1 MKPLVEELRT
11 DLTAYQAFLLFRRQH
26 SVAFLESRP
35 GYGDLGRFSILG
47 INPWRTLRA
56 WPDRCLL
63 DGKLVDEDPFD
74 LLARLLAENKVE
86 PVPSL
91 PIIGGCV
98 GFIAYDAGFKLIGLS
113 LPPRAAAAADSAK
126 PLISFDFYDNFL
138 VYDHFTDRKYA
149 IGCGQLDDA
158 ASSNKRLRSMLRM
171 PSLPVLGH
179 PYDTEPVIPSEKEH
193 IVNVEALREQI
204 RQGEVYIANL
214 TDQFTAQTA
223 APADTLFDRLRKIN
237 PAPFGAFVRQDALE
251 ILSASPERLL
261 HIDHQRQ
268 VETRPIKGTRPR
280 GRDEIEDL
288 ANSSE
293 LIASEKDRSELLMI
307 TDLERNDLSRICQPE
322 SVRVTELFKL
332 ESYPAVHHLVAVVT
346 GKLRDGVSEVDALR
360 LCFPGGSITGA
371 PKAAAMRI
379 IDDLEQQPR
388 YLYTGCLGYFSFD
401 GQADFNILIRTAVK
415 CGASIS
421 YGSGGGITWE
431 SDPRPEYQEML
442 VKAQAFMTILK
453 GDGESDAMGKRTG

>member
-11 DLTAYQAFLLFRRQH
+11 DLTAYQAFLLFRRQR

-35 GYGDLGRFSILG
+35 GYGELGRYSILG

-63 DGKLVDEDPFD
+63 DGQLVDEDPFE
-74 LLARLLAENKVE
+74 LLERLLTADKVE

-98 GFIAYDAGFKLIGLS
+98 GFIAYDAGFGIVGLP
-113 LPPRAAAAADSAK
+113 LPPRAAAAADSQK

-138 VYDHFTDRKYA
+138 VFDHFTERKYA
-149 IGCGQLDDA
+149 IGCGQLDNA
-158 ASSNKRLRSMLRM
+158 ASSIIRLRSMLRM
-171 PSLPVLGH
+171 PPLPVLGH
-179 PYDTEPVIPSEKEH
+179 PYESEPAIPSETEH
-193 IVNVEALREQI
+193 IIKVEALREQI

-261 HIDHQRQ
+261 HIDHLRQ

-280 GRDEIEDL
+280 GKNEIEDL
-288 ANSSE
+288 ANISE

-307 TDLERNDLSRICQPE
+307 TDLERNDLSRICTPE
-322 SVRVTELFKL
+322 SVRVTDLFKL

-346 GKLRDGVSEVDALR
+346 GKLRENISEVAALR
-360 LCFPGGSITGA
+360 YCFPGGSITGA
-371 PKAAAMRI
+371 PKTAAMKI
-379 IDDLEQQPR
+379 IDELEQQPR
-388 YLYTGCLGYFSFD
+388 YLYTGSLGYFSFD

-415 CGASIS
+415 SGASIS
-421 YGSGGGITWE
+421 YGAGGGITWE
-431 SDPRPEYQEML
+431 SDASQEYQEML
-442 VKAQAFMTILK
+442 LKAKAFTTILK
-453 GDGESDAMGKRTG
+453 GDGDSDAMG